1 MDQNEEET
9 ASSLSNTTSP
19 VFDCSHAPGFMWDVH
34 DTTFPWTFAVVASIF
49 SPAAILLNVLVIL
62 TARRRRELMR
72 HTNTLLSSMAVA
84 DLVGGGFCIPLTAI
98 VGLLLP
104 HQILAE
110 RHFCLIDLVTFSF
123 TSILFTCSLLH
134 LTMIAWERYIAIRK
148 WIDYKVIFTKRRAKM
163 LAITAWIS
171 AIAGAF
177 PDFII
182 HEVVRGDRQVLAVD
196 ILTIVISSV
205 LVFMLALIVY
215 FYVMMYLGVG
225 KRKLSQIHQVRS
237 VLVNAT
243 LEKKVAMTTAL
254 VTATTI
260 LSFLPITVVSVL
272 GGFFPV
278 FREFVAVRVAEALL
292 YLNSVANPL
301 IYCCRDRHFR
311 IAALKILRVRK
322 PKVMHFPIDDAVRF
336 VTRGKDVFGQ
346 GKAVV
351 QIRKVENVAGST
363 SCHLAM

>member
-1 MDQNEEET
+1 MDQNKEET

-34 DTTFPWTFAVVASIF
+34 DTTFPWIFAVVASIF
-49 SPAAILLNVLVIL
+49 SPAVILLNVLVIM
-62 TARRRRELMR
+62 AVRRRNELVR
-72 HTNTLLSSMAVA
+72 RTNILLSSLAVA
-84 DLVGGGFCIPLTAI
+84 DLVGGGFCIPLSAI

-123 TSILFTCSLLH
+123 TCILFMCSLLH

-148 WIDYKVIFTKRRAKM
+148 WIDYKVIVTKRRAKM
-163 LAITAWIS
+163 LAVTAWLS
-171 AIAGAF
+171 AIVGAF

-182 HEVVRGDRQVLAVD
+182 QKVVRGDRQVLAVE
-196 ILTIVISSV
+196 ILTIVVSCV

-215 FYVMMYLGVG
+215 FYVMMYLEVR

-237 VLVNAT
+237 VLVKAK
-243 LEKKVAMTTAL
+243 LENKVAMTTAL

-272 GGFFPV
+272 GGYFPV
-278 FREFVAVRVAEALL
+278 FREFVAVRVAEAVL
-292 YLNSVANPL
+292 YLNAVADPL
-301 IYCCRDRHFR
+301 IYCCRNRHFR
-311 IAALKILRVRK
+311 IAALKILRIRK
-322 PKVMHFPIDDAVRF
+322 PKVMHFPIDAAVRF
-336 VTRGKDVFGQ
+336 DTQ
-346 GKAVV
+346 GVI
-351 QIRKVENVAGST
+351 QTLR
-363 SCHLAM
+363 

>member
-34 DTTFPWTFAVVASIF
+34 DTTFPWTFAVIASIF

-84 DLVGGGFCIPLTAI
+84 HLVGGGFCIPLSAI
-98 VGLLLP
+98 AGLLLP

-123 TSILFTCSLLH
+123 TSILFMYSLLH

-182 HEVVRGDRQVLAVD
+182 HEVIRGDRQVLAVE
-196 ILTIVISSV
+196 IFTIVISSV

-215 FYVMMYLGVG
+215 FYVMMYLGVC

-243 LEKKVAMTTAL
+243 LEKK
-254 VTATTI
+254 
-260 LSFLPITVVSVL
+260 LPWRPHWL
-272 GGFFPV
+272 RPRRFFPSSQLLLSLSWED
-278 FREFVAVRVAEALL
+278 FFPSFVNL
-292 YLNSVANPL
+292 
-301 IYCCRDRHFR
+301 
-311 IAALKILRVRK
+311 
-322 PKVMHFPIDDAVRF
+322 
-336 VTRGKDVFGQ
+336 
-346 GKAVV
+346 
-351 QIRKVENVAGST
+351 
-363 SCHLAM
+363 